1 MAATFTFDPAHG
13 YPDGTT
19 VQVYRDDGQIRDN
32 PPTGA
37 AVASATVGEAGGAR
51 GGRARLRHPPLRL
64 RAGRRKPTYR
74 NFTTD
79 PFIPAPVV
87 DPDDPNP
94 PGNPELMDGSLSSYA
109 IKAIIDNLD
118 DLAGGQ
124 LYVGLLDAADTE
136 PSTAAGYSRQPV
148 DLDPVTLGSSL
159 TDAVADISIG
169 PASSDWGQMTQVAIF
184 DSATGGNLWLSED
197 LDEPQLVL
205 ANSIFTMAE
214 ADLDVIGA

>member
-32 PPTGA
+32 PPTGM
-37 AVASATVGEAGGAR
+37 AVASATVGEAGALEVVGLAYDTR
-51 GGRARLRHPPLRL
+51 HFAYAPVGGEH
-64 RAGRRKPTYR
+64 TYR

-79 PFIPAPVV
+79 PFVPAPVV

-124 LYVGLLDAADTE
+124 LYVGLLDGADTE
-136 PSTAAGYSRQPV
+136 PSTAAGYSRQAV

-159 TDAVADISIG
+159 TDAVADIAIG
-169 PASSDWGQMTQVAIF
+169 PASADWGQMTQIGLCDA
-184 DSATGGNLWLSED
+184 STAATFG
-197 LDEPQLVL
+197 
-205 ANSIFTMAE
+205 
-214 ADLDVIGA
+214 